1 MAFSLSTRAFS
12 SGGDVPVKYT
22 CQGEDVSPALSW
34 SEAPKHTQS
43 FALLVSDPDAP
54 SGDFTHWVLF
64 DVPASARQLPESVPA
79 SEQLPDGSRQGV
91 NGFRRTG
98 YGGPCPPA
106 GKPHRY
112 YFRLYALDKKLDLPP
127 GATRDAVESAIQG
140 HVLAPAELM
149 GRYQRK

>member
-1 MAFSLSTRAFS
+1 MNFSLSTKAFS
-12 SGGDVPVKYT
+12 GGGDIPAKYT
-22 CQGEDVSPALSW
+22 CQGEDTSPALSW

-43 FALLVSDPDAP
+43 FALLVVDPDAP
-54 SGDFTHWVLF
+54 SGDFTHWVLY
-64 DVPASARQLPESVPA
+64 DLPAATRQLPEAVPA

-112 YFRLYALDKKLDLPP
+112 YFRLYALDRKLDLPP
-127 GATRDAVESAIQG
+127 GAARDAVESAMKG
-140 HVLAPAELM
+140 HVLAQAELM

>member
-1 MAFSLSTRAFS
+1 MNFSLSTKAFS
-12 SGGDVPVKYT
+12 AGGDIPAKYT

-43 FALLVSDPDAP
+43 FALLVTDPDAP
-54 SGDFTHWVLF
+54 SGDFTHWVLY
-64 DVPASARQLPESVPA
+64 DLPPVARQLPEAVAA

-106 GKPHRY
+106 GKAHRY
-112 YFRLYALDKKLDLPP
+112 YFRLYALDKKLDLAP
-127 GATRDAVESAIQG
+127 GATRDALESAMKG
-140 HVLAPAELM
+140 HVLAQAELM

>member
-1 MAFSLSTRAFS
+1 MNFSLSTKAFTAGS
-12 SGGDVPVKYT
+12 DIPAKYT

-43 FALLVSDPDAP
+43 FALLVIDPDAP
-54 SGDFTHWVLF
+54 AGDFTHWVLY
-64 DVPASARQLPESVPA
+64 DLPPATRQLPEAVAA

-106 GKPHRY
+106 GKAHRY
-112 YFRLYALDKKLDLPP
+112 YFRLYALDKKLDLAP
-127 GATRDAVESAIQG
+127 GATRDALESAMKG
-140 HVLAPAELM
+140 HVLAQAELM